1 MKITIDVKSLL
12 IGLAVASVAFFAMGT
27 KSQAD
32 PENGKFKTEMRDNV
46 VIILNTQ
53 NGDFIVAT
61 DLLDIKLN
69 RWKKG
74 AFYQIFD
81 MQKEAKRR

>member
-12 IGLAVASVAFFAMGT
+12 IGLAVASVAFLAMGT

-32 PENGKFKTEMRDNV
+32 PENGKFKTEIHDNV
-46 VIILNTQ
+46 VVILNTQ
-53 NGDFIVAT
+53 NGDFIVAA
-61 DLLDIKLN
+61 DLNDIN
-69 RWKKG
+69 FSRWKKG
-74 AFYQIFD
+74 AFYQIFE

>member
-1 MKITIDVKSLL
+1 
-12 IGLAVASVAFFAMGT
+12 MGT

-32 PENGKFKTEMRDNV
+32 PENGKFKTEMRDNA

-61 DLLDIKLN
+61 DFNDVLFN

-74 AFYQIFD
+74 RFYHVFEKQNEV
-81 MQKEAKRR
+81 KKR